1 MPGEQI
7 QKELVKINS
16 LLRSKDFSFE
26 MAKELNAAHDGSR
39 YQEFITP
46 SENTAIINK
55 TAREEKIA
63 TNLAG
68 FYAMECGVGLL
79 CEQTKL
85 TPAEWL
91 KKIAGKTADSNA
103 VLLLNR
109 FANATWKASQPF
121 RSLNRITRYNFTG
134 AGYLSAEEIE
144 KDHNQITSAASFLL
158 EYMQQVDKSS
168 LSEQMEQLE
177 ILVQD
182 TAFAFTIAK
191 FLHSSHYLS
200 QHQQVPLFI
209 TEVDDTAII
218 QKSVREQK
226 IATSIAGFYALECGI
241 NYLVTAKGMVPSDIL
256 KSIGNNSINEDDKT
270 LLLHFV
276 NATWKAG
283 QPFIGIDRITSET
296 FTPVYFLTK
305 EDIEK
310 DLVQIQ
316 TAARKLLYAIEE
328 VEHKK

>member
-7 QKELVKINS
+7 KKELVIINS

-26 MAKELNAAHDGSR
+26 MAKELNAACNNEHK
-39 YQEFITP
+39 EFISA
-46 SENTAIINK
+46 SEDTAIINK

-68 FYAMECGVGLL
+68 FYAVECGVGLL
-79 CEQTKL
+79 CKQTKL
-85 TPAEWL
+85 TPTEWL
-91 KKIAGKTADSNA
+91 KKIVGKTADSNA

-121 RSLNRITRYNFTG
+121 RSLNRIMRYNFTG
-134 AGYLSAEEIE
+134 AGYLTAEEIE
-144 KDHNQITSAASFLL
+144 KDHNQITSAAFFLL
-158 EYMQQVDKSS
+158 EHMQQVNKSS
-168 LSEQMEQLE
+168 LPEQMEQLK
-177 ILVQD
+177 ILLQD
-182 TAFAFTIAK
+182 TAFASIIAK
-191 FLHSSHYLS
+191 FLHSSHYIN
-200 QHQQVPLFI
+200 QHQPAPLFL
-209 TEVDDTAII
+209 TEADDTAII
-218 QKSVREQK
+218 QKSIREQK
-226 IATSIAGFYALECGI
+226 IATGIAGFYALECGI
-241 NYLVTAKGMVPSDIL
+241 NYLVTTKSRVPSDIL

-270 LLLHFV
+270 LFLRFA

-283 QPFIGIDRITSET
+283 QPFIDNGSITSRT

-328 VEHKK
+328 MEHNK